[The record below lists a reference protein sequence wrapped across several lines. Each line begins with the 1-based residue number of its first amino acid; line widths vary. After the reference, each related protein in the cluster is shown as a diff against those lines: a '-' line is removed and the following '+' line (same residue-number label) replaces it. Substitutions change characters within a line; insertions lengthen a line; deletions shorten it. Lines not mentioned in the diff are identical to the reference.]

1 MESNQSPAQA
11 AVKPGLLIGIIL
23 TVISFLVYFVD
34 YRLLA
39 SGWVSFLSLLVY
51 GGLVIYFGIQYR
63 KELGGYMDF
72 GPAFQFSFFTLLIIL
87 AISTLGNM
95 LLFGVIDPGLPEKM
109 ADVGLENAME
119 IMDNFG
125 VGDAMSSEQMDM
137 MRQGVLDG
145 YTVSGMLKGAGVAV
159 LFYAVLALILGAII
173 KKKDKSLNV

>member
-51 GGLVIYFGIQYR
+51 CGLVIYFGIQYR

-95 LLFGVIDPGLPEKM
+95 LL
-109 ADVGLENAME
+109 
-119 IMDNFG
+119 
-125 VGDAMSSEQMDM
+125 
-137 MRQGVLDG
+137 
-145 YTVSGMLKGAGVAV
+145 
-159 LFYAVLALILGAII
+159 
-173 KKKDKSLNV
+173 